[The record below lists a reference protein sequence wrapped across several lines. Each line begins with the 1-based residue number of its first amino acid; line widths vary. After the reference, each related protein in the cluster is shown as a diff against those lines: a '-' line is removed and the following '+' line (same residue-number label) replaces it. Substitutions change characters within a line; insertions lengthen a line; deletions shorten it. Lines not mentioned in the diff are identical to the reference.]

1 MSWRDLVPDWGIA
14 VLFGAFWVSS
24 AEIGPAFWSRF
35 DGRLIALVADILSEH
50 QAPHFGK
57 MLLGDTW
64 SAVVV
69 TVGYCLGWL
78 FVIAFLIAYAYDG
91 GWLRAVG
98 LLLIAIAAYALYSL
112 GVTLLG
118 VDEPR
123 QVVGTVAAVL
133 TLVLILALAL
143 QVTWFGLR
151 IGSLA

>member
-1 MSWRDLVPDWGIA
+1 
-14 VLFGAFWVSS
+14 
-24 AEIGPAFWSRF
+24 
-35 DGRLIALVADILSEH
+35 
-50 QAPHFGK
+50 
-57 MLLGDTW
+57 
-64 SAVVV
+64 VV

-123 QVVGTVAAVL
+123 QIAGTVAAVL
-133 TLVLILALAL
+133 TLVLILVLAL